1 MTTRHATTPNLFDRE
16 EMMRLT
22 REGMEQTLRFYMT
35 MNEQLL
41 KMAEWQKDA
50 VNQANQQGIEMLN
63 KAYDE
68 YQKNSRVVLTRL
80 EAMIRQAAEQ
90 TAPKAKEQGQ

>member
-1 MTTRHATTPNLFDRE
+1 MTTKQQPTPTLFDRE

-35 MNEQLL
+35 MNENLL

-50 VNQANQQGIEMLN
+50 VNQANQQGVEMLN
-63 KAYDE
+63 KAYNE
-68 YQKNSRVVLTRL
+68 YQKNSRVVLSRL
-80 EAMIRQAAEQ
+80 ESMIRQAAEQ
-90 TAPKAKEQGQ
+90 MTPKPKEHEK